1 MVTIHYEKLLQ
12 EVKVPMVLLEDKIK
26 ITMQHSASQR
36 FVWIAWHSHLQK
48 LLYKCKIPNML
59 ESKSFKLARLYQ
71 IVQSEDNQIQYPQ
84 LIDKKL
90 DNS

>member
-1 MVTIHYEKLLQ
+1 
-12 EVKVPMVLLEDKIK
+12 
-26 ITMQHSASQR
+26 
-36 FVWIAWHSHLQK
+36 
-48 LLYKCKIPNML
+48 ML